1 MNMFLNPGMGG
12 MYLVLKIDRN
22 NIIEDTLKQIVSS
35 TVSLK
40 KPLRVMFEGEPG
52 VDEGGVKK
60 EFF

>member
-1 MNMFLNPGMGG
+1 M
-12 MYLVLKIDRN
+12 VLKIDRN